1 MGETGFE
8 ILINGVKLVLVLL
21 LMVQMVPVLV
31 WLERRGSG
39 FIQNRFGPNR
49 VGPLGLMQ
57 LLADA
62 VKFLTKEEFVPRAA
76 TKLLFYAAPVFA
88 LLPGT
93 LAFSAIPMAS

>member
-1 MGETGFE
+1 MGSDAFE
-8 ILINGVKLVLVLL
+8 ITINGIKLVLVFLI
-21 LMVQMVPVLV
+21 MVQAVPVLV

-62 VKFLTKEEFVPRAA
+62 VKF
-76 TKLLFYAAPVFA
+76 
-88 LLPGT
+88 
-93 LAFSAIPMAS
+93 